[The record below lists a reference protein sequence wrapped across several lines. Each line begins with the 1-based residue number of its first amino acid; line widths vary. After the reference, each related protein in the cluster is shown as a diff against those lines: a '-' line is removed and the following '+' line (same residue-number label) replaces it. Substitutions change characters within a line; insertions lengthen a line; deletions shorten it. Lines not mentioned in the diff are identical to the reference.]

1 MFTYKLE
8 IQWID
13 STLSHWMSCS
23 GLLDSKYQ
31 EPTVLYCIIEMLL
44 SEMRD
49 MRDTWQTDN
58 RQPTI
63 LTFWLSRSAQDNPH
77 TSYFIDFWSVSG
89 HCIIATN
96 CTMSDFL
103 IWMTREERREVLP
116 VVFSLLPGG
125 GEGEKEKAQTQHQ
138 HLAVRSHL
146 VTLLS
151 QQAQYDGVMQ
161 LSRIEHMLPST
172 CRYWNTPI
180 LIKRRREHF

>member
-1 MFTYKLE
+1 
-8 IQWID
+8 
-13 STLSHWMSCS
+13 MSCS

-31 EPTVLYCIIEMLL
+31 VPTVLYCIIEMLL

-49 MRDTWQTDN
+49 MRDTWQPDN
-58 RQPTI
+58 RQY
-63 LTFWLSRSAQDNPH
+63 WLSDCHAQLKTIHTLH
-77 TSYFIDFWSVSG
+77 TSSTSDLSG

>member
-1 MFTYKLE
+1 
-8 IQWID
+8 
-13 STLSHWMSCS
+13 MSCS

-31 EPTVLYCIIEMLL
+31 VPTVLYCIIEMLL

-125 GEGEKEKAQTQHQ
+125 GEGDQEKAQAQHQ

-180 LIKRRREHF
+180 LIKRRRDHF

>member
-1 MFTYKLE
+1 
-8 IQWID
+8 
-13 STLSHWMSCS
+13 MSCS

-31 EPTVLYCIIEMLL
+31 VPTVLYCIIEMLL

-49 MRDTWQTDN
+49 MRDTWQPDNLTTDN
-58 RQPTI
+58 I
-63 LTFWLSRSAQDNPH
+63 
-77 TSYFIDFWSVSG
+77 
-89 HCIIATN
+89 
-96 CTMSDFL
+96 DFL
-103 IWMTREERREVLP
+103 IVTLSSRQSTHFILHRLLICVWSLHNCNKLHNVRFSNLDDAGGEAWSVPLP